1 MTTPT
6 CKTCSDYHYL
16 CEGRVPCDNTKH
28 WAYEMNR
35 FPPEK
40 KHNWKPCPDCQSAVI
55 ATTTTCDKVGCLVDH
70 STVIEQTAPAVAS
83 TSEEWELAFDTKW
96 FETEKVSQTLNQHR
110 WMMKDFVRET
120 RRQAAREAA
129 AKIVRQVKKSSLCIC
144 GETRVVING
153 ECEFHKG
160 SWNSLLYARD
170 EERRINGEGK

>member
-70 STVIEQTAPAVAS
+70 STVIEQAVAGAESWEYKAEIEYSSSKQPSKLKLDGLEQTAPAVAS

-110 WMMKDFVRET
+110 WMMKDFVRD
-120 RRQAAREAA
+120 
-129 AKIVRQVKKSSLCIC
+129 
-144 GETRVVING
+144 
-153 ECEFHKG
+153 
-160 SWNSLLYARD
+160 LLQKH
-170 EERRINGEGK
+170 GK